1 MQIIDE
7 ISSRP
12 PLRVHSD
19 LIIIRFPAQTHPY
32 MDGSCEQYSAENNG
46 ADGTVPDSRGDSP
59 C

>member
-7 ISSRP
+7 ISSHP
-12 PLRVHSD
+12 PLRVPSD
-19 LIIIRFPAQTHPY
+19 LIIRFSAQTHPY

-46 ADGTVPDSRGDSP
+46 ADGTVPDSRGDTP